1 MTLNANA
8 IAMRIFPPLF
18 VRRIIADL
26 STHRQPWARA
36 AVIMQ
41 MHGQRGR

>member
-1 MTLNANA
+1 MTLNADA

-36 AVIMQ
+36 SIIV
-41 MHGQRGR
+41 